1 MCSDRGFFRSEIS
14 RAMVITGGE
23 RALRDMSTKVIG
35 PEDLENLLDLAVSER
50 VGTRE
55 WLCVCD
61 PGFHA

>member
-1 MCSDRGFFRSEIS
+1 
-14 RAMVITGGE
+14 MVITGGE

-35 PEDLENLLDLAVSER
+35 PEDLQNLLDLAVSER